1 MFVKSMETPNK
12 KLGAI
17 MPTRNG
23 HHGSTKSRGRSKQA
37 SAGDQLR
44 SAADAVVSSTEK
56 GVEMVQESAEAYIAQ
71 GREVIADAGGRVLD
85 FVRNR
90 PLQALALAA
99 GAGAL
104 FALIA
109 RRR

>member
-1 MFVKSMETPNK
+1 
-12 KLGAI
+12 

-23 HHGSTKSRGRSKQA
+23 HHGSTKSRVRTKQA
-37 SAGDQLR
+37 SAADQIR
-44 SAADAVVSSTEK
+44 DAADAVVSRTEES
-56 GVEMVQESAEAYIAQ
+56 VAMAQEAAEAYIAQ
-71 GREVIADAGGRVLD
+71 GREVMEDAGSRVFE

-104 FALIA
+104 VALLA

>member
-1 MFVKSMETPNK
+1 
-12 KLGAI
+12 

-23 HHGSTKSRGRSKQA
+23 RSGSTKSRVRDKHS
-37 SAGDQLR
+37 SAADQIR
-44 SAADAVVSSTEK
+44 DAADAVVSRTEK
-56 GVEMVQESAEAYIAQ
+56 SVTMAQDAAEAYIAQ
-71 GREVIADAGGRVLD
+71 GREVIEDAGSRVFD

-104 FALIA
+104 VALLA